1 MKTSCFDTLR
11 ECSSVRLI
19 HVSLQLVT
27 KKCLLC
33 LGQTKLKWLQLSLTQ
48 SQHPFSVTWD
58 ILDVGMEDGHRSL
71 RWTATRYG
79 VARIRFLDSSDIR
92 ASVWVFPTK
101 SNGKIATGWAE
112 LASSVTTQKNA
123 QYATISISY
132 LRAVLIRVITVIV
145 NLRVTFRANCYY
157 I

>member
-1 MKTSCFDTLR
+1 
-11 ECSSVRLI
+11 
-19 HVSLQLVT
+19 
-27 KKCLLC
+27 
-33 LGQTKLKWLQLSLTQ
+33 
-48 SQHPFSVTWD
+48 
-58 ILDVGMEDGHRSL
+58 MEDGHRSL